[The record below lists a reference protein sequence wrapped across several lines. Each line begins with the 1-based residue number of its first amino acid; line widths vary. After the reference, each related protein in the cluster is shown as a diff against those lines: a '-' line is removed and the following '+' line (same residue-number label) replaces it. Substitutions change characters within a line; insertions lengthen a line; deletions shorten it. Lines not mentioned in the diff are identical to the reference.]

1 MRNVKSGRIYD
12 VVDKEKQKKL
22 PEHDFSYPKFHI
34 TPSSFRFMTAHQ
46 EVINGKTH
54 IVNDVD
60 QTVVVNRP
68 KHYVGSNGS
77 VWGSYIMN
85 LRWELPQLLEIK
97 DGPYRYCSLPLRQFC
112 NRVHDCAYYFQDTTM
127 YDDVMSCTT
136 ISNCKFRAHELSPLN
151 WPKQQL
157 LAALQKWDENKAVI
171 SEEEVVL
178 GNEVK
183 DTVTDV
189 VEILEQIKGDIYSA
203 TKEQLWECFVVLLEK
218 IEATQ
223 TCIKKLMQSAA
234 N

>member
-1 MRNVKSGRIYD
+1 M
-12 VVDKEKQKKL
+12 
-22 PEHDFSYPKFHI
+22 
-34 TPSSFRFMTAHQ
+34 
-46 EVINGKTH
+46 
-54 IVNDVD
+54 
-60 QTVVVNRP
+60 
-68 KHYVGSNGS
+68 
-77 VWGSYIMN
+77 
-85 LRWELPQLLEIK
+85 QLFGIK
-97 DGPYRYCSLPLRQFC
+97 DGPYRYCSLSLRQFC

-136 ISNCKFRAHELSPLN
+136 ITNFKFRAYELSPLN

-171 SEEEVVL
+171 PEEEVVL

-189 VEILEQIKGDIYSA
+189 VEILKQIKGDIYSA

-234 N
+234 I